1 MAYQINF
8 GPWGSVFVIPTAVAD
23 RYLKFCSELQLK
35 VLLLALRQGQ
45 SPVDSAAVAARLGIG
60 EAEVDDCLQYWL
72 ESGLFCQSDAP
83 APAPLTA
90 ASQALPPRT
99 TVERTP
105 AAQTITT
112 LRARG
117 HLSPAEINTLLREDR
132 QFAGLAAELERA
144 RGSVLSPSEQEIL
157 AYLFGSLELSPDYLL
172 VAAAYCRDK
181 GKKKLSYL
189 EKMIAGWLEQG
200 IDTYEKA
207 EGHIRRLVRQE
218 DREGRVRRLFGLP
231 ERALT
236 AAVAECGGHSLL
248 LDCGEGTQTAARRA
262 GVNLMRAD
270 AICLT
275 HYHGDHIFGLPGL
288 LQTLGA
294 QGRTRPLALL
304 GPEGLLEVWRAVYA
318 LTGPLPYAV
327 KPLVCRAGQPVAL
340 DALSDGWPAG
350 ATLLP
355 VATKHRVRS
364 LGYRLELPRAGRF
377 DPEKARALGVPVTQ
391 WRLLQR
397 GQAVPLAERMVQ
409 PAEVL
414 GAPRKGLRFV
424 FSGDSAPCPALEQAA
439 QGADLLLCD
448 ATYAL
453 PEQQEQ
459 AAQWGHSTFG
469 QSAALA
475 AKAGAKRLWL
485 VHYSPMITD
494 PEEQLAQA
502 QSIFPAAECGFDGK
516 RITLHYEEN
525 EE

>member
-1 MAYQINF
+1 MSTKTQSRTASRFSAKTLTMCAIFTALVAVCSQITIPLPLIPINLALF
-8 GPWGSVFVIPTAVAD
+8 AVYLAGALLGPWRGALSLLV
-23 RYLKFCSELQLK
+23 Y
-35 VLLLALRQGQ
+35 LLLAAVGV
-45 SPVDSAAVAARLGIG
+45 PVMAGFRGGLGNLVGNTGGYVVGYIFAAFFTG
-60 EAEVDDCLQYWL
+60 
-72 ESGLFCQSDAP
+72 
-83 APAPLTA
+83 
-90 ASQALPPRT
+90 
-99 TVERTP
+99 
-105 AAQTITT
+105 
-112 LRARG
+112 
-117 HLSPAEINTLLREDR
+117 
-132 QFAGLAAELERA
+132 
-144 RGSVLSPSEQEIL
+144 
-157 AYLFGSLELSPDYLL
+157 LL
-172 VAAAYCRDK
+172 V
-181 GKKKLSYL
+181 
-189 EKMIAGWLEQG
+189 EKWGARFWQMC
-200 IDTYEKA
+200 
-207 EGHIRRLVRQE
+207 
-218 DREGRVRRLFGLP
+218 
-231 ERALT
+231 
-236 AAVAECGGHSLL
+236 VAML

-294 QGRTRPLALL
+294 QGRTRPLVLL
-304 GPEGLLEVWRAVYA
+304 GPEGLLEVWRAVCA

-364 LGYRLELPRAGRF
+364 LGYRLDLPRAGRF

-475 AKAGAKRLWL
+475 AKADVKRMWL
-485 VHYSPMITD
+485 GHYSPMITD
-494 PEEQLAQA
+494 PEQQLAQA

>member
-1 MAYQINF
+1 MLTI
-8 GPWGSVFVIPTAVAD
+8 T
-23 RYLKFCSELQLK
+23 
-35 VLLLALRQGQ
+35 LLG
-45 SPVDSAAVAARLGIG
+45 
-60 EAEVDDCLQYWL
+60 
-72 ESGLFCQSDAP
+72 
-83 APAPLTA
+83 TA
-90 ASQALPPRT
+90 ATMP
-99 TVERTP
+99 
-105 AAQTITT
+105 
-112 LRARG
+112 
-117 HLSPAEINTLLREDR
+117 
-132 QFAGLAAELERA
+132 
-144 RGSVLSPSEQEIL
+144 
-157 AYLFGSLELSPDYLL
+157 
-172 VAAAYCRDK
+172 
-181 GKKKLSYL
+181 
-189 EKMIAGWLEQG
+189 
-200 IDTYEKA
+200 
-207 EGHIRRLVRQE
+207 
-218 DREGRVRRLFGLP
+218 LP

-294 QGRTRPLALL
+294 QGRTRPLVLL

-318 LTGPLPYAV
+318 LTGP
-327 KPLVCRAGQPVAL
+327 
-340 DALSDGWPAG
+340 
-350 ATLLP
+350 
-355 VATKHRVRS
+355 KHRVRS
-364 LGYRLELPRAGRF
+364 LGYRLDLPRAGRF

-397 GQAVPLAERMVQ
+397 GQTVPLAERMVQ

-475 AKAGAKRLWL
+475 AKAGVKRLWL

-494 PEEQLAQA
+494 PEQQLAQA
-502 QSIFPAAECGFDGK
+502 QSVFPAAECGFDGK

>member
-1 MAYQINF
+1 MLTI
-8 GPWGSVFVIPTAVAD
+8 T
-23 RYLKFCSELQLK
+23 
-35 VLLLALRQGQ
+35 LLG
-45 SPVDSAAVAARLGIG
+45 
-60 EAEVDDCLQYWL
+60 
-72 ESGLFCQSDAP
+72 
-83 APAPLTA
+83 TA
-90 ASQALPPRT
+90 ATMP
-99 TVERTP
+99 
-105 AAQTITT
+105 
-112 LRARG
+112 
-117 HLSPAEINTLLREDR
+117 
-132 QFAGLAAELERA
+132 
-144 RGSVLSPSEQEIL
+144 
-157 AYLFGSLELSPDYLL
+157 
-172 VAAAYCRDK
+172 
-181 GKKKLSYL
+181 
-189 EKMIAGWLEQG
+189 
-200 IDTYEKA
+200 
-207 EGHIRRLVRQE
+207 
-218 DREGRVRRLFGLP
+218 LP

-294 QGRTRPLALL
+294 QGRTRPLVLL

-364 LGYRLELPRAGRF
+364 LGYRLDLPRAGRF

-439 QGADLLLCD
+439 QGADLLLLKNVCPGALPPQNPD
-448 ATYAL
+448 FSVLPATYGAHKYIQNL
-453 PEQQEQ
+453 P
-459 AAQWGHSTFG
+459 HIFYTFLPVFPSDG
-469 QSAALA
+469 YFSAKQTLCHADFPCSIPSFYHL
-475 AKAGAKRLWL
+475 
-485 VHYSPMITD
+485 YSHNVLNFSGNFTM
-494 PEEQLAQA
+494 EVL
-502 QSIFPAAECGFDGK
+502 
-516 RITLHYEEN
+516 
-525 EE
+525 